1 MPDTLVRRLLDAR
14 RIVLST
20 HERPDGD
27 AIGSEI
33 AMALY
38 LRARGKEVHV
48 INADPAPHTIDW
60 LPGADVLTV
69 FDGSIAQREAIATA
83 DVILVIDTN
92 AEHRLGSVG
101 PPVRSSGAH
110 TVVVDHHTAPEPWFD
125 SAYRRESA
133 SSTGE
138 LVYEIIR
145 ADDPGLIDA
154 PIATA
159 LYVAIMTDTGSFR
172 FSNVSPAVHRVVADI
187 LERGALD
194 PALIHA
200 EVYDKRT
207 PAGLRLLSRVL
218 QTLTLAHDD
227 QVAWMV
233 VTPRMLQETGSSI
246 EETEGFVNWGLSIE
260 GVRASLLF
268 TETERGTKVS
278 FRSKR
283 HFHVHTWAQALG
295 GGGHANAAGA
305 FVRKPLDETIDRVVA
320 QAPRYLDL
328 EAADGEPDPASDRVS
343 SEDEAYLAAL
353 MNLQNREPRT

>member
-1 MPDTLVRRLLDAR
+1 
-14 RIVLST
+14 
-20 HERPDGD
+20 
-27 AIGSEI
+27 
-33 AMALY
+33 
-38 LRARGKEVHV
+38 
-48 INADPAPHTIDW
+48 
-60 LPGADVLTV
+60 
-69 FDGSIAQREAIATA
+69 
-83 DVILVIDTN
+83 
-92 AEHRLGSVG
+92 
-101 PPVRSSGAH
+101 
-110 TVVVDHHTAPEPWFD
+110 
-125 SAYRRESA
+125 
-133 SSTGE
+133 
-138 LVYEIIR
+138 
-145 ADDPGLIDA
+145 
-154 PIATA
+154 
-159 LYVAIMTDTGSFR
+159 
-172 FSNVSPAVHRVVADI
+172 
-187 LERGALD
+187 
-194 PALIHA
+194 
-200 EVYDKRT
+200 
-207 PAGLRLLSRVL
+207 
-218 QTLTLAHDD
+218 
-227 QVAWMV
+227 MV